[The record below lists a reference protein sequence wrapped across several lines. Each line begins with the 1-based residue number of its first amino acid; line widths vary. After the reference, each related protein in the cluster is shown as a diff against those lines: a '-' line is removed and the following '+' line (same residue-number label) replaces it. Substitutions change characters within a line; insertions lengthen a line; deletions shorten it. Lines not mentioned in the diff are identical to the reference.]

1 MTAVNVPI
9 VKANRRAMIAPN
21 TPKYS
26 PNSDRE
32 NSEKKKNIYI
42 YIYIIYIFKPYH
54 FMTIKT
60 HDQSTQDA

>member
-32 NSEKKKNIYI
+32 NSEKKKYI
-42 YIYIIYIFKPYH
+42 YIYNIYIQ
-54 FMTIKT
+54 TLSL
-60 HDQSTQDA
+60 HDN